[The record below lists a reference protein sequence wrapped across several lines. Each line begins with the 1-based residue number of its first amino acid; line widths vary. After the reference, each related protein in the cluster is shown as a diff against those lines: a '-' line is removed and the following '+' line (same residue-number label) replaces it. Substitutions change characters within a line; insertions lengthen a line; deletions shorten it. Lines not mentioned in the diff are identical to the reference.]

1 MRHMKHS
8 PNKPVTL
15 NGKDVQ
21 RMKFFLETIPS
32 DDSIREVR
40 SWASY
45 AFTRSGL
52 DFLHDPSLRVH
63 EIVRQFQDRFQNV
76 QLPEDPATV
85 LSARNIAKLNAA
97 KKEMK
102 RKIA

>member
-1 MRHMKHS
+1 MRHSSHR
-8 PNKPVTL
+8 PVAL

-21 RMKFFLETIPS
+21 RMREYLEEDPS
-32 DDSIREVR
+32 DDCIRKVR
-40 SWASY
+40 AWASY
-45 AFTRSGL
+45 ALGHSRL
-52 DFLHDPSLRVH
+52 DYLHDATLRVN
-63 EIVRQFQDRFQNV
+63 EIVAKFQDRFQNV